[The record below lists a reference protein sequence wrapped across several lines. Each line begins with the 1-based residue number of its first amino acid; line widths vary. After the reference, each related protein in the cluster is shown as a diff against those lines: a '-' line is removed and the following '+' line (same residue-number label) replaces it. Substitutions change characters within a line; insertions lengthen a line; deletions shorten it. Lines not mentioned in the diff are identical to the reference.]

1 MYIFHLCV
9 CTRTHA
15 RARDDSKMLILSG
28 PCFSAAV
35 LGSQQIEGSAET
47 SHKPPASHVY
57 PPHHLYPT
65 SEWDTYETDEPTRT
79 HRHHPRST
87 VYSLCF
93 VLSTLCVWTK
103 AQWLCPPLRCADW
116 LPPQIFCAR
125 TICSPRPQPWATVHL
140 FTTATVSPFPECR
153 AVGIG
158 STLPTAF
165 AQPFQLASFTNHTHL
180 RLCQVFSC
188 FDNAFVS
195 C

>member
-87 VYSLCF
+87 VYGLCF
-93 VLSTLCVWTK
+93 VLSKKHNGYAHPYDV
-103 AQWLCPPLRCADW
+103 QIDYPPNFLCPDHLFPSPSTLGD
-116 LPPQIFCAR
+116 
-125 TICSPRPQPWATVHL
+125 CSPFHYRY
-140 FTTATVSPFPECR
+140 
-153 AVGIG
+153 
-158 STLPTAF
+158 
-165 AQPFQLASFTNHTHL
+165 SFT
-180 RLCQVFSC
+180 FSRM
-188 FDNAFVS
+188 S
-195 C
+195 CRWDW